1 MNRDQVFDI
10 ADRQQGYFTTLQ
22 AQACGIP
29 RSNFHRRLASGEW
42 IREQRGIYRLARYP
56 LTDRPEL
63 VIYSLWS
70 CNRKGCVQAVW
81 SHKTAMDIHDLS
93 DVMPAKMH
101 MTVPRGFR
109 RRTLIPKVLQM
120 YYGKLDS
127 SDVELRQG
135 YRVTT
140 PLKTLI
146 GVAGEGK
153 VSPDL
158 ISQALEQAFQRGLI
172 TRREIMEAPS
182 DQVAPLIRII
192 DDYKI

>member
-1 MNRDQVFDI
+1 MSRDKLFDI
-10 ADRQQGYFTTLQ
+10 ADRQQGYFTSMQ

-29 RSNFHRRLASGEW
+29 RSNFRRRLASGEW

-70 CNRKGCVQAVW
+70 CNRKGKTHGVW
-81 SHKTAMDIHDLS
+81 SHETAMDIHDLS

-101 MTVPRGFR
+101 MTVPYGFR
-109 RRTLIPKVLQM
+109 RGAPIPQVLHLH
-120 YYGKLDS
+120 YAELDD
-127 SDVELRQG
+127 SDVEWRQG
-135 YRVTT
+135 YWVTN

-146 GVAGEGK
+146 DVAKEGR

-158 ISQALEQAFQRGLI
+158 IAQGLEQAFRRGQISRSILS
-172 TRREIMEAPS
+172 EPPS
-182 DQVAPLIRII
+182 ERVAPLIKIV

>member
-1 MNRDQVFDI
+1 MNKDQLFDI
-10 ADRQQGYFTTLQ
+10 ADRQQGYFTAMQ
-22 AQACGIP
+22 AQASGIP

-56 LTDRPEL
+56 VTDRPEL

-70 CNRKGCVQAVW
+70 CDRKGNVQSVW
-81 SHKTAMDIHDLS
+81 SHETAMDIHDLS
-93 DVMPAKMH
+93 DVMPGKMH

-109 RRTLIPKVLQM
+109 KGTSIPKVLHLH
-120 YYGKLDS
+120 YDKLDD

-146 GVAGEGK
+146 DVAEEGR

-158 ISQALEQAFQRGLI
+158 IAQGLEQAFQRGLI
-172 TRREIMEAPS
+172 TRRGVTEAPS
-182 DQVAPLIRII
+182 EQVAPLIRII

>member
-1 MNRDQVFDI
+1 MNKDQLFDI
-10 ADRQQGYFTTLQ
+10 ADRQQGYFTAMQ
-22 AQACGIP
+22 AQVSGIP

-56 LTDRPEL
+56 VTDRPEL

-70 CNRKGCVQAVW
+70 CDRKGNVQSVW
-81 SHKTAMDIHDLS
+81 SHETAMDIHDLS
-93 DVMPAKMH
+93 DVMPAKMR

-109 RRTLIPKVLQM
+109 KGTSIPKVLQLH
-120 YYGKLDS
+120 YGKLHG

-146 GVAGEGK
+146 DVAEEGR

-158 ISQALEQAFQRGLI
+158 IAQGLGQAFQRGLI
-172 TRREIMEAPS
+172 TRREVTEAPS
-182 DQVAPLIRII
+182 EQVAPLIRII

>member
-1 MNRDQVFDI
+1 MNKNQLFDI
-10 ADRQQGYFTTLQ
+10 ADRQQGYFTALQ
-22 AQACGIP
+22 AQASGIP
-29 RSNFHRRLASGEW
+29 RSNFHRCLASGEW
-42 IREQRGIYRLARYP
+42 IRERRGVYRLARYP
-56 LTDRPEL
+56 VTDRPEL

-70 CNRKGCVQAVW
+70 CDRKGNVQAVW
-81 SHKTAMDIHDLS
+81 SHETAMDIHDLS

-101 MTVPRGFR
+101 MTVPKGFR
-109 RRTLIPKVLQM
+109 KGTSIPKVLHLH
-120 YYGKLDS
+120 YGKLDS

-146 GVAGEGK
+146 DIAGERR

-158 ISQALEQAFQRGLI
+158 IAQGLEQAFQRGQVS
-172 TRREIMEAPS
+172 RGEMAEISSE
-182 DQVAPLIRII
+182 QVAPLIKII